1 MCFCVSIWRKVYIR
15 FRLFLHWMYW
25 NEIQTLY
32 AVRSRMMCLP
42 RLRRIR
48 FWTSWK
54 WGGKMNNKCI
64 YYVEGSC
71 EQQLIAPLKE
81 APERLIPGKIK
92 VFNVVQNLIPKSQMS
107 ENHFF
112 HKFWIWR
119 MSWFGVQT
127 CELRWNWP
135 KVEVLKIS
143 RRTFVKWKQKIV
155 VPCLSVIS
163 WANCGWNSWWLAA
176 WHWSAQLWC
185 CCFLDFLVKLRYSE
199 TARKQNSTQS
209 EKVDENQ

>member
-1 MCFCVSIWRKVYIR
+1 MCFCASY
-15 FRLFLHWMYW
+15 
-25 NEIQTLY
+25 
-32 AVRSRMMCLP
+32 
-42 RLRRIR
+42 
-48 FWTSWK
+48 
-54 WGGKMNNKCI
+54 

-71 EQQLIAPLKE
+71 EQQLIAALKE

>member
-1 MCFCVSIWRKVYIR
+1 MCFCASY
-15 FRLFLHWMYW
+15 
-25 NEIQTLY
+25 
-32 AVRSRMMCLP
+32 
-42 RLRRIR
+42 
-48 FWTSWK
+48 
-54 WGGKMNNKCI
+54 

-71 EQQLIAPLKE
+71 EQQLIAALKE

-92 VFNVVQNLIPKSQMS
+92 VFTVVQNLIPKSQMS

-185 CCFLDFLVKLRYSE
+185 RCFLDFLVKLRYSE